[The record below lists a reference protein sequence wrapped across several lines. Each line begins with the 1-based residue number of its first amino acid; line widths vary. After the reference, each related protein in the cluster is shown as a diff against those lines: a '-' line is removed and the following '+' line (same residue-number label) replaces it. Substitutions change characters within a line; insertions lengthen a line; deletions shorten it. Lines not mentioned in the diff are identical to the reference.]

1 MVAVVTPRRAAASSF
16 ESRILALFP
25 RTLEHVALLRGYLIQ
40 HLWFFLFSGGKRPKC
55 LSRLL
60 INRRFRN
67 SLIGFVP
74 RSCGHGRALGAN
86 PRFP

>member
-55 LSRLL
+55 LLRLL
-60 INRRFRN
+60 INAV
-67 SLIGFVP
+67 SLNWNLSGSVLIPGK
-74 RSCGHGRALGAN
+74 
-86 PRFP
+86 